1 MNFTVC
7 ILYFNK
13 PDQKTKRMKPRA
25 KEERVGGQKE
35 MREEEERIPCRAG
48 LEPGDREQ
56 LLANTDQCKVISDL

>member
-1 MNFTVC
+1 
-7 ILYFNK
+7 
-13 PDQKTKRMKPRA
+13 MKPRA